1 MKDGDSSQG
10 SLAPMES
17 LITSLTLPNIGERHK
32 QAPALSAE
40 EASPYLQ
47 SVGRKWETAKSR
59 RMKKK
64 KLAKRKARAKQ
75 VAKTQSQNMADLQ
88 SSIMSPA
95 ALDQLSASMSFTDT
109 LKVRPGY
116 NGVSIDDDQSF
127 ASSND
132 DSTINEINSA
142 TSSVKQ
148 SFLEQM
154 LAFEALEDEDDEDG
168 PTASKTQST
177 LQPPLQTTQPS
188 TSISLSGETT
198 LPSVQTAPPPSRPP
212 PTTLS
217 TAGSESFLRTSS
229 LMDSFDAGLSL
240 DGSLAQ
246 NSMSSD
252 YFDDPLNDAPVNLT
266 ILLDKAKSI
275 VGKMIV
281 MKKSPLSK
289 IRTLLATHYTQY
301 VPKQFQFIGDPT
313 SLDNTVR
320 RKAEAF
326 LQVSDIS
333 IFRSFDD
340 RGVANMEIRVRP
352 KVKGQLP
359 FSQCTNMEDFI
370 RISKEENDMKK
381 RMSEAELSGAA
392 TVLGKLEGFIRKYQ
406 LRLSDLFYGVDK
418 SGDGSLDGKELQQAL
433 RNIKCT
439 IADDKMDKLVEFLDD
454 SGDGSVDVKELE
466 EALRQFR
473 RTQKQN
479 KTNGI
484 YVSDS
489 IALTRKAVKQLWNSN
504 DNGPPVSPRA
514 KRLGLILD
522 PINTL
527 TKPRDAKSLASALE
541 STMTVPPAMYNDYVE
556 QVSLASS
563 TTAPTK
569 SGRKKNKKHRHRVR
583 AKRLVITDEEIE
595 QCLDHLKLI
604 AEDDRIAFTAFTEAM
619 VKGATETK
627 NVAEQAL
634 KRTLDILVLLK
645 DEWKKMEAKMEI
657 KMMNDSP
664 TLTDDDIDKV
674 IQFMDPNADGI
685 DAKELE
691 EAFRLIKRS
700 AAAEAME
707 PGAVS
712 CMKILI
718 ARIRKSGCK
727 LDDLFLELD
736 RSGDGIVSH
745 PEIADWLSSFGVQI
759 DDINA
764 TLRYLDPDDDGDM
777 ETDELA
783 QAMRRA
789 EVTVGRLEI
798 EEKAKQEVLEKVAHA
813 DKAVKKAV
821 AMQPDS
827 FTSDEI
833 KTLVRYLDPSGDGS
847 ITITE
852 LEGAFRKARRAKAM
866 KGLMQEGKKLLTKL
880 KNLLDKKKMTVEKW
894 FNKMDSSG
902 AAKSDGNCTM
912 RELRLG
918 LKKLSGKSKKGSF
931 SESDILKLVRF
942 MDPSGEG
949 DISVEEAKDAFAKIG
964 TVSEEEIM
972 ENEVGNTMIR
982 LEAFMKEKGMRL
994 FDFFANMDKSGDG
1007 DVDIP
1012 ELTAGLMSLSEPSGA
1027 VKALIKRRDEALER
1041 QAADAKI
1048 REEEDFLINERIKKA
1063 NESGAAG
1070 VLKTLETCMKDK
1082 GLRMTDLF
1090 REIDKSGDG
1099 QISAEELRFGMK
1111 LMSEPK
1117 AEALAPLKRAQ
1128 EKLAQKRAELISK
1141 MMAAQK
1147 FEDKVSVAAAC
1158 GADKVIDKLESFM
1171 RRKQMRVKDLFYMI
1185 DKSGD
1190 GSANAVELHAA
1201 LKKAKLKMSLEEVET
1216 LISFMDT
1223 SGDAEIDRDELELVI
1238 RDFRRFAYEQKNK
1251 HMLGAKKLPL
1261 STMYGK
1267 LEDIFI
1273 STDVISGMFCRGDIN
1288 FALRRLRGDI
1298 SMPSGGVKVSEED
1311 KNVCSTVLSKL
1322 GGWLEGR
1329 ELSELLGEYVGG
1341 DNYDEISCADMKTF
1355 LASVK
1360 VKIKAKSRKKLT
1372 KPISNIKPI
1381 PQLSDEDVENI
1392 CNFVD
1397 PDNNG
1402 IDLKELQKAFA
1413 MVLQAGAHS
1422 KMAPEALTA
1431 MKKMKAV
1438 MKEKKL
1444 RLSGLFAKLDAS
1456 GDGVVD
1462 HSEIRKWLL
1471 EVGLDDDDCAAL
1483 IKYLDPDEDGDM
1495 ETDEL
1500 ASAMRKADMTIGRM
1514 EIRER
1519 ENARLK
1525 KKEEEADKILKE
1537 ASETPKLDF
1546 SEDEVNCIAKFL
1558 DPSGD
1563 GTIEISE
1570 FEAAFRKARRA
1581 RAVESFVQTA
1591 KNLVRKLKKILDDLQ
1606 LPIDEWFDLMDTSF
1620 GEGVGGSVTECEL
1633 KNGLACMKF
1642 PENTTRFTQGEVV
1655 KLVRYLDPSGEGDM
1669 TIDEVQKA
1677 FDEVNKPSPAD
1688 DLKGEVG
1695 DALSRLE
1702 GFMKDKGMRLID
1714 LLATFSG
1721 VGTGNGEQGSDGSM
1735 TTKDL
1740 KVGLKKICAPSP
1752 QLQALVKRKTEA
1764 AAERK
1769 RLDAE
1774 REEEEKRINDQ
1785 LKVLEESGTA
1795 RIMRSIHEIMREKGK
1810 TLGAVFNEIDKTGDG
1825 SIDRSELKGG
1835 LEMLTAASDMSK
1847 FAVQKELEKKAAEM
1861 AEIEAREK
1869 IRKDFFARME
1879 KAKEDGIA
1887 AIIDKIDQ
1895 TMRKRQLR
1903 IKDLLVLKKGLGTKT
1918 KFSKGRRKSQG
1929 GETKKFGSFGSPP
1942 KSPPPAKALE
1952 ESISP
1957 SDLMS
1962 LLKKVNKKLDIT
1974 EEECVRVCDY
1984 IDEGGDG
1991 TIDLTELEMAINDY
2005 RRYLWEKEQV
2015 VRLERLREMKAAPQM
2030 FTKRECN
2037 ICVNSLDAVGGMDGN
2052 IRLKDLELGIKRAT
2066 GEMPTLSDDFVD
2078 GTAGFV
2084 AGARVPSPVKVQEMA
2099 STMEGEAKETVE
2111 TVPETPASFPV
2122 EPVNVLVPEMSASTN
2137 FMDRYQV
2144 LVLEPDEVAP
2154 SKKRVVYSEPKEI
2167 RGEVL
2172 MLRFSKDAGG
2182 LEVDALSSK
2191 NNEEKKTGF
2200 FSPKALRSKGYGDL
2214 DTASDT
2220 ELVEVCKRMA
2230 GGLGVEHTTLH
2241 LLQLN

>member
-1 MKDGDSSQG
+1 
-10 SLAPMES
+10 
-17 LITSLTLPNIGERHK
+17 
-32 QAPALSAE
+32 
-40 EASPYLQ
+40 
-47 SVGRKWETAKSR
+47 
-59 RMKKK
+59 
-64 KLAKRKARAKQ
+64 
-75 VAKTQSQNMADLQ
+75 
-88 SSIMSPA
+88 
-95 ALDQLSASMSFTDT
+95 
-109 LKVRPGY
+109 
-116 NGVSIDDDQSF
+116 
-127 ASSND
+127 
-132 DSTINEINSA
+132 
-142 TSSVKQ
+142 
-148 SFLEQM
+148 
-154 LAFEALEDEDDEDG
+154 
-168 PTASKTQST
+168 
-177 LQPPLQTTQPS
+177 
-188 TSISLSGETT
+188 
-198 LPSVQTAPPPSRPP
+198 
-212 PTTLS
+212 
-217 TAGSESFLRTSS
+217 
-229 LMDSFDAGLSL
+229 
-240 DGSLAQ
+240 
-246 NSMSSD
+246 
-252 YFDDPLNDAPVNLT
+252 
-266 ILLDKAKSI
+266 
-275 VGKMIV
+275 
-281 MKKSPLSK
+281 
-289 IRTLLATHYTQY
+289 
-301 VPKQFQFIGDPT
+301 
-313 SLDNTVR
+313 
-320 RKAEAF
+320 
-326 LQVSDIS
+326 
-333 IFRSFDD
+333 
-340 RGVANMEIRVRP
+340 
-352 KVKGQLP
+352 
-359 FSQCTNMEDFI
+359 
-370 RISKEENDMKK
+370 
-381 RMSEAELSGAA
+381 
-392 TVLGKLEGFIRKYQ
+392 
-406 LRLSDLFYGVDK
+406 
-418 SGDGSLDGKELQQAL
+418 
-433 RNIKCT
+433 
-439 IADDKMDKLVEFLDD
+439 
-454 SGDGSVDVKELE
+454 
-466 EALRQFR
+466 
-473 RTQKQN
+473 
-479 KTNGI
+479 
-484 YVSDS
+484 
-489 IALTRKAVKQLWNSN
+489 
-504 DNGPPVSPRA
+504 
-514 KRLGLILD
+514 
-522 PINTL
+522 
-527 TKPRDAKSLASALE
+527 
-541 STMTVPPAMYNDYVE
+541 
-556 QVSLASS
+556 
-563 TTAPTK
+563 
-569 SGRKKNKKHRHRVR
+569 
-583 AKRLVITDEEIE
+583 
-595 QCLDHLKLI
+595 
-604 AEDDRIAFTAFTEAM
+604 
-619 VKGATETK
+619 
-627 NVAEQAL
+627 
-634 KRTLDILVLLK
+634 
-645 DEWKKMEAKMEI
+645 
-657 KMMNDSP
+657 
-664 TLTDDDIDKV
+664 
-674 IQFMDPNADGI
+674 
-685 DAKELE
+685 
-691 EAFRLIKRS
+691 
-700 AAAEAME
+700 
-707 PGAVS
+707 
-712 CMKILI
+712 
-718 ARIRKSGCK
+718 
-727 LDDLFLELD
+727 
-736 RSGDGIVSH
+736 
-745 PEIADWLSSFGVQI
+745 
-759 DDINA
+759 
-764 TLRYLDPDDDGDM
+764 
-777 ETDELA
+777 
-783 QAMRRA
+783 
-789 EVTVGRLEI
+789 
-798 EEKAKQEVLEKVAHA
+798 
-813 DKAVKKAV
+813 
-821 AMQPDS
+821 
-827 FTSDEI
+827 
-833 KTLVRYLDPSGDGS
+833 
-847 ITITE
+847 
-852 LEGAFRKARRAKAM
+852 
-866 KGLMQEGKKLLTKL
+866 
-880 KNLLDKKKMTVEKW
+880 
-894 FNKMDSSG
+894 
-902 AAKSDGNCTM
+902 
-912 RELRLG
+912 
-918 LKKLSGKSKKGSF
+918 
-931 SESDILKLVRF
+931 
-942 MDPSGEG
+942 
-949 DISVEEAKDAFAKIG
+949 
-964 TVSEEEIM
+964 
-972 ENEVGNTMIR
+972 
-982 LEAFMKEKGMRL
+982 
-994 FDFFANMDKSGDG
+994 
-1007 DVDIP
+1007 
-1012 ELTAGLMSLSEPSGA
+1012 
-1027 VKALIKRRDEALER
+1027 
-1041 QAADAKI
+1041 
-1048 REEEDFLINERIKKA
+1048 
-1063 NESGAAG
+1063 
-1070 VLKTLETCMKDK
+1070 
-1082 GLRMTDLF
+1082 
-1090 REIDKSGDG
+1090 
-1099 QISAEELRFGMK
+1099 
-1111 LMSEPK
+1111 
-1117 AEALAPLKRAQ
+1117 
-1128 EKLAQKRAELISK
+1128 
-1141 MMAAQK
+1141 
-1147 FEDKVSVAAAC
+1147 
-1158 GADKVIDKLESFM
+1158 
-1171 RRKQMRVKDLFYMI
+1171 
-1185 DKSGD
+1185 
-1190 GSANAVELHAA
+1190 
-1201 LKKAKLKMSLEEVET
+1201 
-1216 LISFMDT
+1216 
-1223 SGDAEIDRDELELVI
+1223 
-1238 RDFRRFAYEQKNK
+1238 
-1251 HMLGAKKLPL
+1251 
-1261 STMYGK
+1261 
-1267 LEDIFI
+1267 
-1273 STDVISGMFCRGDIN
+1273 
-1288 FALRRLRGDI
+1288 
-1298 SMPSGGVKVSEED
+1298 VSEED

-1525 KKEEEADKILKE
+1525 KKEEEADKTLKE

-1633 KNGLACMKF
+1633 KNGLASMKF

-1677 FDEVNKPSPAD
+1677 FDEVDEPSPAD

-1861 AEIEAREK
+1861 AEIEAREN

-2052 IRLKDLELGIKRAT
+2052 IGLKDLELGIKRAT
-2066 GEMPTLSDDFVD
+2066 GEMPTLSDDFVE

-2111 TVPETPASFPV
+2111 SVPETPASFPV